1 VADFEGDVDDDL
13 EDAFGT
19 LLVNHEDNGSGEEEP
34 TDSSA
39 PSFFTL
45 VESLLTEPA
54 ISHTGS
60 PYIEVLIKELNNQ
73 ALMYQLMTQVP
84 IDSTK
89 PEELEETTT
98 FTTGSMSRYNSHHFY
113 GVVINT
119 GALKYSTAGYG
130 QFQAL

>member
-1 VADFEGDVDDDL
+1 VADFEGNVNDDL
-13 EDAFGT
+13 EDAFST
-19 LLVNHEDNGSGEEEP
+19 LLIDYKDDSSGEEEP

-54 ISHTGS
+54 ISYAGS
-60 PYIEVLIKELNNQ
+60 PYAEVLIKELNNQ
-73 ALMYQLMTQVP
+73 ALMYQLTTQVP
-84 IDSTK
+84 INSTK

-98 FTTGSMSRYNSHHFY
+98 FTTRSMSRYDSYHFY

-119 GALKYSTAGYG
+119 GASKYSTAGYG
-130 QFQAL
+130 